1 MTSFKRAQT
10 NKTLRHELFVAFIQI
25 FHRPFKYYEKEIVTK
40 QEKMNNKTKN
50 LNQPMETN
58 KLKEAILEKN
68 NLLAQQ
74 AKRIKLLEDKMTT
87 LRRKYFHLKYASI
100 MLH

>member
-1 MTSFKRAQT
+1 
-10 NKTLRHELFVAFIQI
+10 
-25 FHRPFKYYEKEIVTK
+25 
-40 QEKMNNKTKN
+40 
-50 LNQPMETN
+50 METN
-58 KLKEAILEKN
+58 KLKEAIIEKN

-74 AKRIKLLEDKMTT
+74 AKRIKLLEEKMTT